1 MPGPAQRSREDDE
14 HAEHAE
20 HEEGFMADNLR
31 LADYR
36 PKSQLR
42 VPQHL
47 VERPRFPV
55 IDMHNHSQW
64 DGTWQV
70 TDVPAL
76 LAAMDAAGVVARVD
90 LDGGMGARLGT
101 HLRRFREPYPDRFAV
116 FASVD
121 WPPYLEHDD
130 FGVRVAQDL
139 RQAVRDGAEGL
150 KLWKTLG
157 LRLRDRSGRLIPVD
171 DQRLAPIFDTAG
183 ELGIPVLIHT
193 ADPIAFFE
201 PLDATNERWEE
212 LTANPDWHFYGPGFP
227 RFDELIDQFAAMVAR
242 HPETRFIGAHMA
254 SLAEDLGRLGGL
266 LERLPHLMVD
276 LAARA
281 AEIGRQPYTAAA
293 FFARHRDRVV
303 FGLDSWPAEADE
315 YRVVY
320 RLLETRDEY
329 FPYTADPDDI
339 PGQGRWAIYGLGLD
353 DDILRHVYYGNAL
366 RVLPRFKATVD
377 RALAR
382 KGE

>member
-1 MPGPAQRSREDDE
+1 
-14 HAEHAE
+14 
-20 HEEGFMADNLR
+20 MADNLR

-139 RQAVRDGAEGL
+139 RC
-150 KLWKTLG
+150 
-157 LRLRDRSGRLIPVD
+157 
-171 DQRLAPIFDTAG
+171 
-183 ELGIPVLIHT
+183 
-193 ADPIAFFE
+193 
-201 PLDATNERWEE
+201 LDAAWAGRPAGVGPALPLHVNVWPATLE
-212 LTANPDWHFYGPGFP
+212 HPGFW
-227 RFDELIDQFAAMVAR
+227 RW
-242 HPETRFIGAHMA
+242 
-254 SLAEDLGRLGGL
+254 
-266 LERLPHLMVD
+266 
-276 LAARA
+276 LAAVPPGSVVVEVLETHWR
-281 AEIGRQPYTAAA
+281 PTTAAA
-293 FFARHRDRVV
+293 
-303 FGLDSWPAEADE
+303 
-315 YRVVY
+315 
-320 RLLETRDEY
+320 
-329 FPYTADPDDI
+329 
-339 PGQGRWAIYGLGLD
+339 
-353 DDILRHVYYGNAL
+353 
-366 RVLPRFKATVD
+366 
-377 RALAR
+377 
-382 KGE
+382 